1 MRVSRT
7 SRVADTMSDDEDEQR
22 RPGGEEVDDNSCL
35 PVFIS
40 KLLRMLSPSE
50 NADAITWG
58 NDGTTVSTSYP

>member
-1 MRVSRT
+1 MRSA
-7 SRVADTMSDDEDEQR
+7 VAGMSDDEEEQR
-22 RPGGEEVDDNSCL
+22 RPAGEEGDDSSCL

-58 NDGTTVSTSYP
+58 NDGTTVSSARS